1 MFDEGYVKY
10 RANRTEGKVP
20 DTEWF
25 RDLNM
30 VRTTLWNMRLIGVYP
45 NGIGYG
51 NISHRHEGDQFLIS
65 GTATGD
71 KMVLQHDQYA
81 LVDSFDLKQN
91 SVEVI
96 GKIDASSESMSHG
109 AIYRVSPETNVV
121 IHIHSRD
128 LFDYMLKYDYLR
140 TPEDIAFGTPE
151 LAEAI
156 AEVVKGRGEANGIFV
171 TAGHD
176 EGIIAYGETL
186 EIAYDHVETIYRIVK
201 ESKK

>member
-10 RANRTEGKVP
+10 KAHRTEGTVP
-20 DTEWF
+20 EVSWF

-65 GTATGD
+65 GTATGE
-71 KMVLQHDQYA
+71 KMVLHTNQYA
-81 LVDSFDLKQN
+81 LVDSFDLAKN

-96 GKIDASSESMSHG
+96 GMVDASSESMSHG
-109 AIYRVSPETNVV
+109 AIYRVSPGTNVV
-121 IHIHSRD
+121 IHIHSRH
-128 LFDYMLKYDYLR
+128 LFDYMLKYDYLK

-156 AEVVKGRGEANGIFV
+156 AEVVRGRGESNGIFV

-186 EIAYDHVETIYRIVK
+186 EIAYDHVETIYTIVK
-201 ESKK
+201 ESRK